1 MLEVATVTDSFLELL
16 SIVVPTLPI
25 LVVETEVVDESLLEG
40 PKTRGSLS
48 FLSFVD
54 LSSEFSWIFSSSLL
68 SAVSISFSVSSSS
81 SSS

>member
-1 MLEVATVTDSFLELL
+1 MLDVATVTDSFLELL
-16 SIVVPTLPI
+16 SIVVSTLPI
-25 LVVETEVVDESLLEG
+25 VETVVVDESLLEG